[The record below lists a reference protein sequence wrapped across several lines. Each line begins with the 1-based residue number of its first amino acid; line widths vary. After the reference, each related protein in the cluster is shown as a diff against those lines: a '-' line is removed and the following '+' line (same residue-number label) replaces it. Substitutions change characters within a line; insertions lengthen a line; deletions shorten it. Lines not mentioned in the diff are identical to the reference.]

1 MHGSGSALDDASVW
15 ALLATSF
22 EAVGDINSA
31 IALYQGII
39 SGIHSAILI
48 LLIEVSSFNGC
59 HIADSAPNGAVTFRD
74 TSAYIFVPLLLY

>member
-1 MHGSGSALDDASVW
+1 MHGSGSALDDATVW

-39 SGIHSAILI
+39 SGMHDPT
-48 LLIEVSSFNGC
+48 SSYNGC
-59 HIADSAPNGAVTFRD
+59 HVADPAPNGAVTPLD
-74 TSAYIFVPLLLY
+74 TSPYSCATIASFNQIEGA